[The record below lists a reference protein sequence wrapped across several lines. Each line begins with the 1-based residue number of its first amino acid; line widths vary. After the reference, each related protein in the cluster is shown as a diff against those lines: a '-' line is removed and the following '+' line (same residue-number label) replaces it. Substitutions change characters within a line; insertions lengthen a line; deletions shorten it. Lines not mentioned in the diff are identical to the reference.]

1 MTKKTGTKNLTL
13 RTLTIANLNREA
25 LQSVTGGLPANNYT
39 KASRCAE
46 QCCVSDY
53 CGGSSGC

>member
-1 MTKKTGTKNLTL
+1 MKKNPTRKLALSTTVVAVLSDEL
-13 RTLTIANLNREA
+13 RTIAAGRA
-25 LQSVTGGLPANNYT
+25 AYT
-39 KASRCAE
+39 KASVCAE